1 MFTLE
6 FISALFCTYA
16 FFWELC
22 ISRTEYI
29 HIVLLLQ
36 VTLRMPDCAFLAVL
50 LVAVVI
56 KTKLLL
62 LVYVITRLQL
72 YYTSPLF
79 LFVC

>member
-1 MFTLE
+1 
-6 FISALFCTYA
+6 
-16 FFWELC
+16 
-22 ISRTEYI
+22 
-29 HIVLLLQ
+29 
-36 VTLRMPDCAFLAVL
+36 MPDCAFLAVL

-72 YYTSPLF
+72 YYNSPLF